1 MTPEDVQAAHPPAA
15 MMHLDERG
23 KGVLLTSSTPVMVA
37 GGNDPRIPQD
47 RLASHPK
54 NPSRAHPPT
63 RPLEPNM
70 NDARCRGWPPAQ
82 PQHPPIA

>member
-1 MTPEDVQAAHPPAA
+1 

-47 RLASHPK
+47 RRPSHPK
-54 NPSRAHPPT
+54 KIRVAPIHPP
-63 RPLEPNM
+63 
-70 NDARCRGWPPAQ
+70 AR
-82 PQHPPIA
+82 